1 MKLIYLQTINSTQIY
16 LKDLI
21 KKVPKEYF
29 IYTLNQT
36 NGVGS
41 RGNSWLGV
49 EGNLFFSFSIC
60 KDNLP
65 KDLKIESS
73 SIYFSYLLKEV
84 LSELGSDVFIKWPND
99 FYIKDKK
106 IGGTITNMVNNFLI
120 CGSGLNLNKVN
131 DEFGFLDIDIDIK
144 YLIKKYIK
152 KIKLQKSWKDVFTKY
167 KKDFEKSK
175 KFLTTINNEKIS
187 LNKAILKNDG
197 SIFIGDKRFFSLR

>member
-1 MKLIYLQTINSTQIY
+1 LKLIYLQTINSTQIY